1 MFISLEGPE
10 GSGKTSQL
18 PLLADFLREQGH
30 DVVITREPGGT
41 PISDQIREV
50 LVSMKNQDLRP
61 RTEILLFLA
70 SRAQLVEQLIQPSLA
85 SGKIVICDR
94 FSDSTLAYQGYGHG
108 FPLSTLRQMLD
119 FATGGLKPDLT
130 LYLDLDVESGLKRKQ
145 NCDDWNRLDAYA
157 LEFHRRV
164 REGYLALA
172 AEEKTRWRIVDAS
185 RPQQEVQTALRKAV
199 LTKLENR
206 DQVV

>member
-172 AEEKTRWRIVDAS
+172 AEEKARWRIVDAS

>member
-1 MFISLEGPE
+1 
-10 GSGKTSQL
+10 
-18 PLLADFLREQGH
+18 
-30 DVVITREPGGT
+30 
-41 PISDQIREV
+41 
-50 LVSMKNQDLRP
+50 
-61 RTEILLFLA
+61 
-70 SRAQLVEQLIQPSLA
+70 
-85 SGKIVICDR
+85 
-94 FSDSTLAYQGYGHG
+94 
-108 FPLSTLRQMLD
+108 MLD

-164 REGYLALA
+164 REGYLTLA
-172 AEEKTRWRIVDAS
+172 AEEKARWCIVDAS

>member
-108 FPLSTLRQMLD
+108 FPLSTLRRMLD

-130 LYLDLDVESGLKRKQ
+130 LYLDLDVESGLKRKK

-164 REGYLALA
+164 REGYLTLA
-172 AEEKTRWRIVDAS
+172 AEEKARWRIVDAS

>member
-1 MFISLEGPE
+1 
-10 GSGKTSQL
+10 
-18 PLLADFLREQGH
+18 
-30 DVVITREPGGT
+30 
-41 PISDQIREV
+41 
-50 LVSMKNQDLRP
+50 MKNQDLRP

-172 AEEKTRWRIVDAS
+172 AEEKARWRIVDAS